1 MSEVVVAGSLHLDV
15 IVEAARLP
23 LLDETLMGRA
33 VAYRLGGKGA
43 NQAVASARMGVRTS
57 IAGCVGTD
65 SFAAQILRELDL
77 AGVDRSQVAQV
88 AGESGMSVA
97 IVDESGSYGAVVV
110 SAANRE
116 FHPPAAMVDS
126 SSRVLC
132 LQNEIPEDSN
142 RRAALAAREA
152 GARVILN
159 AAPARPTSTALLDL
173 VEILVVNRVEAK
185 AMTGEVRPDMAARVL
200 SRSGMEAVIVTLG
213 AEGLVLASGG
223 EILTSLPAVSV
234 DVVSTLGAG
243 DMFVGALAAELARGA
258 TLRSALPVAQAAAA
272 LHVSAPAAAREGI
285 CRNGVVEL
293 AGGP

>member
-1 MSEVVVAGSLHLDV
+1 
-15 IVEAARLP
+15 
-23 LLDETLMGRA
+23 
-33 VAYRLGGKGA
+33 
-43 NQAVASARMGVRTS
+43 
-57 IAGCVGTD
+57 
-65 SFAAQILRELDL
+65 
-77 AGVDRSQVAQV
+77 
-88 AGESGMSVA
+88 
-97 IVDESGSYGAVVV
+97 
-110 SAANRE
+110 
-116 FHPPAAMVDS
+116 MVDS
-126 SSRVLC
+126 STRVLC

-159 AAPARPTSTALLDL
+159 AAPVRPTSTALLDL

-185 AMTGEVRPDMAARVL
+185 AMTGEVRPEMAARVL

-234 DVVSTLGAG
+234 DVVSTHGAG
-243 DMFVGALAAELARGA
+243 DMFVGALAAEFACGA
-258 TLRSALPVAQAAAA
+258 TLRNALPVAQAAAA

-285 CRNGVVEL
+285 CRDAVVEL

>member
-43 NQAVASARMGVRTS
+43 NQAVASARMGVQTS

-88 AGESGMSVA
+88 VGESGMSVA

-126 SSRVLC
+126 STRVLC

-234 DVVSTLGAG
+234 DVVSTHGAG

-258 TLRSALPVAQAAAA
+258 TLRNALPVAQAAAA

-285 CRNGVVEL
+285 CRNAVVEL